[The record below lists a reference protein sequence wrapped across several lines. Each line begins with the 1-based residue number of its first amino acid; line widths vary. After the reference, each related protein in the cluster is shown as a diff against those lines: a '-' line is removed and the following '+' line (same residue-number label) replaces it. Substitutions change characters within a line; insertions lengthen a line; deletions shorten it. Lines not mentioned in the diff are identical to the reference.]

1 MFLARQLEDVVP
13 NLAQQR
19 FQSGGV
25 LEECA
30 GQALAMLLQ
39 LFGQFGEADFALV
52 RAQAGA
58 VGVLVPNKA
67 QERAQ
72 QTRPHLALDPVGI
85 LAGKD
90 IEPEHAFPLFE
101 NQFDLPAHAVQI
113 ACGLGR
119 QFGYGS
125 IGQEDEPAGQLQRL
139 HGRLPAVGPAP
150 ST

>member
-13 NLAQQR
+13 DLAQQR

-58 VGVLVPNKA
+58 VGLWVPKTA
-67 QERAQ
+67 RERANN
-72 QTRPHLALDPVGI
+72 TPPPPALHRVGFR
-85 LAGKD
+85 AGKKTAR
-90 IEPEHAFPLFE
+90 EPAFPFFE
-101 NQFDLPAHAVQI
+101 
-113 ACGLGR
+113 
-119 QFGYGS
+119 
-125 IGQEDEPAGQLQRL
+125 
-139 HGRLPAVGPAP
+139 
-150 ST
+150 